1 MACFRSSSVTGSL
14 VNRAAAVLSAGR
26 LARSVCVFFCSFR
39 VLRPWLLPSGVECA
53 VGFLGTVC
61 LSFRSMLSCAFWVI
75 ASFARSSRRAAS
87 AAHSFERASGSLV
100 SIFSVCALY
109 TLLLPGLSVFPFDSL
124 SLLLFVCIR
133 FSRLFCRVLRMTTS
147 CCTQYFCSC
156 ALQFMCHCRAA
167 VHCLCLPPTLRTA
180 VAAVHRVYCPCSSMP
195 HFFNVPW
202 YELP

>member
-109 TLLLPGLSVFPFDSL
+109 TLLLPGLSVFLFDSL

-133 FSRLFCRVLRMTTS
+133 FFSPFLQGFAYDDVLL
-147 CCTQYFCSC
+147 YAVF
-156 ALQFMCHCRAA
+156 LLLRAA
-167 VHCLCLPPTLRTA
+167 VHVPLPCCRSLPLPASYAAYRRCSCSPCLLPLQ
-180 VAAVHRVYCPCSSMP
+180 
-195 HFFNVPW
+195 
-202 YELP
+202 